1 MCSRNEGDNTTMT
14 TTTTTTAAAK
24 PTATTTLTTTTATK
38 PTTKTQWIKT
48 QKSNA
53 RDDCADLS
61 FYEQEQQQK

>member
-1 MCSRNEGDNTTMT
+1 MT

-24 PTATTTLTTTTATK
+24 PTATTTLTTTTATQ